1 MVRPNLQFSGYK
13 MTQTAQ
19 AQAQTVH
26 DSEKWTRPAIAAL
39 FALPMNDLLFRA
51 QTVHRANFDPN
62 RIQISRLLSI
72 KTGGCPED
80 CKYCP
85 QSSSYDTGVEAEKL
99 MALETAVA
107 EAQKAKDAGA
117 TRYCMG
123 AAWRSPKGRDLDHV
137 TDIIRAVKGLGMET
151 CATLGMLTPKQAIA
165 LKDAGLDYYNHN
177 IDSSEEFYGDV
188 VTTRTFQDRL
198 DTLGH
203 VRNAGMN
210 ICCGGILGMGERGE
224 DRVGMVHTLANMDQP
239 PESVPINLLMR
250 VEGTPLEDADD
261 LDPLEFVRTIAVARI
276 TMPLSHV
283 RLSAGRENM
292 TDEMQA
298 LCFFAGANSI
308 FSGDKL
314 LTTNNP
320 GDAKDHQLFARLGL
334 EPEPL
339 AP

>member
-1 MVRPNLQFSGYK
+1 MA
-13 MTQTAQ
+13 QTSVAAQ
-19 AQAQTVH
+19 APVV
-26 DSEKWTRPAIAAL
+26 EKWTRAAINSL
-39 FALPMNDLLFRA
+39 FDLPMNDLLFQA
-51 QTVHRANFDPN
+51 QTVHRENFNPN
-62 RIQISRLLSI
+62 HIQVSRLLSI

-85 QSSSYDTGVEAEKL
+85 QSAAYDTGVEADKM
-99 MALETAVA
+99 MAVSTVIA

-123 AAWRSPKGRDLDHV
+123 AAWRSPKDRDLNQVLDM
-137 TDIIRAVKGLGMET
+137 IRGVKDLGLET
-151 CATLGMLTPKQAIA
+151 CATLGMLTPEQAGE
-165 LKDAGLDYYNHN
+165 LKSAGLDFYNHN
-177 IDSSEEFYGDV
+177 IDSSEEFYGDII
-188 VTTRTFQDRL
+188 TTRTFQDRL

-203 VRNAGMN
+203 VRDAGMS
-210 ICCGGILGMGERGE
+210 ICCGGILGMGESGE
-224 DRVGMVHTLANMDQP
+224 DRVGMLHALANMEIP

-250 VEGTPLEDADD
+250 VEGTPLGDADD
-261 LDPLEFVRTIAVARI
+261 LDPLDFVRTIAVARVV
-276 TMPLSHV
+276 MPGSHV

-292 TDEMQA
+292 SDELQA

-320 GDAKDHQLFARLGL
+320 GDAMDQQLFARLGL

-339 AP
+339 NLS